1 MWGTPWPGSLCLKK
15 CCLGKSDWQLG
26 HKMANHVPNW
36 PWQKPLVMRFQGPI
50 HPKQKIE
57 FAENRLTWCETNS
70 QAPNAIKS
78 LQIVML
84 SQQVVSCQEA
94 PIMIYKQGAHTT
106 MVRFL
111 LKYPLTKASYYCYFE
126 WGGRNDVINKRKCK
140 CFFFFIFFSDV
151 SWTFN
156 SFGIWN
162 EWNKWAWDIFAPISV
177 IDRPLTLKSCKIW
190 NSLHSSRSGV
200 AKNIGAPIM
209 PRPFQLFR
217 CPFRFEMSTCGFG
230 EVRQTIRKYFKIS
243 RLAIKC
249 CRLKVGTFETPVWC
263 R

>member
-26 HKMANHVPNW
+26 HKMANHGPNW
-36 PWQKPLVMRFQGPI
+36 PWPEPLVMRFQGPI

-106 MVRFL
+106 MVCFL

-140 CFFFFIFFSDV
+140 CFFSPFFQWCIVGHLTASVFEMNETSEPEIFLHQSPWLIDHWLWNRARFEIPCTQVGAVLQKISEHQ
-151 SWTFN
+151 SCRGLFN
-156 SFGIWN
+156 SPD
-162 EWNKWAWDIFAPISV
+162 A
-177 IDRPLTLKSCKIW
+177 
-190 NSLHSSRSGV
+190 RS
-200 AKNIGAPIM
+200 A
-209 PRPFQLFR
+209 LR
-217 CPFRFEMSTCGFG
+217 CQRADLVRCGKQ
-230 EVRQTIRKYFKIS
+230 EENIS
-243 RLAIKC
+243 RFPGL
-249 CRLKVGTFETPVWC
+249 RLNVVG
-263 R
+263 

>member
-1 MWGTPWPGSLCLKK
+1 MSRSTYHDLQTGSPHNNGSLFAKVSFDK
-15 CCLGKSDWQLG
+15 GQL
-26 HKMANHVPNW
+26 
-36 PWQKPLVMRFQGPI
+36 L
-50 HPKQKIE
+50 
-57 FAENRLTWCETNS
+57 L
-70 QAPNAIKS
+70 
-78 LQIVML
+78 L
-84 SQQVVSCQEA
+84 
-94 PIMIYKQGAHTT
+94 
-106 MVRFL
+106 L
-111 LKYPLTKASYYCYFE
+111 LKHFE

-140 CFFFFIFFSDV
+140 CFFSGTSSIFSV
-151 SWTFN
+151 IYRWKFN

-190 NSLHSSRSGV
+190 NSLHSSRSRSRRSGV

-230 EVRQTIRKYFKIS
+230 EVRQTIRKYFKIPP
-243 RLAIKC
+243 LAIKC
-249 CRLKVGTFETPVWC
+249 RLRVGTFETPVWC